1 MIEQLATPGVYV
13 TEVDGFSNAVVA
25 VPTGIPVF
33 LGYTAKNS
41 GKAASTT
48 LPVRISSLAEYID
61 IFGAAP
67 QIEYDYVSNS
77 QAIPPYQANKAA
89 PAFGLYYGLELFF
102 NNGGGVCHVLSL
114 GTYDEVIAA
123 GAFGKDVY
131 ARALP
136 VAAGCTEADLLV
148 MPDAVHLE
156 LDDWASVSQLA
167 LQSCEQSQHLICV
180 LDVRNGYLPAD
191 GTAHDPITGGTG
203 SGGFYRIAGLGEEF
217 NKYGV
222 SYYPWLNTNIVSISE
237 IDYRWISITSLA
249 LLVADLTTEA
259 PILFPPTDSSGPAP
273 KLQAYLNIVNGLT
286 QAGDAVAVRQRHQS
300 LMAVSPLYQSCMGN
314 IATSVN
320 LLPPAAAMAGV
331 YARTDHTFGV
341 FQSPANTTI
350 INAISP
356 VVTMSDQEQG
366 SLNVPLNGLAVNA
379 IRTFPNYG
387 LLVWGARTLAGN
399 SDDWRYISV
408 RRTAMMIEQSV
419 KTALQA
425 YVFQANDSLT
435 WASVST
441 AISNFLNA
449 LWREGGL
456 VGSKAADAYSVSV
469 GLGSTMTGQDIL
481 DGVMNVTIKVALV
494 HPAEFIVLTFQQQMQ
509 TS

>member
-1 MIEQLATPGVYV
+1 MIEQRATPGVYV
-13 TEVDGFSNAVVA
+13 TEVDGFSSAVVA

-33 LGYTAKNS
+33 LGYTAKDS
-41 GKAASTT
+41 AKTASTA

-61 IFGAAP
+61 IFGAAA

-77 QAIPPYQANKAA
+77 QATPPYLANKAA

-102 NNGGGVCHVLSL
+102 NNGGGICYVLSL
-114 GTYDEVIAA
+114 GTYGEVIAA
-123 GAFGKDVY
+123 GAFNKDDY
-131 ARALP
+131 TNALP
-136 VAAGCTEADLLV
+136 IAAGCAEADLLV
-148 MPDAVHLE
+148 MPDAVHLG

-167 LQSCEQSQHLICV
+167 LQSCEQSQHIICL
-180 LDVRNGYLPAD
+180 LDVHNGYLAAD
-191 GTAHDPITGGTG
+191 GSAQDPITGGTG
-203 SGGFYRIAGLGEEF
+203 SGGFYKIAGLGDEF

-222 SYYPWLNTNIVSISE
+222 SYYPWLNTNIVSLGE
-237 IDYRWISITSLA
+237 IDYSWISVASLP
-249 LLVADLTTEA
+249 LLVADLSVEA
-259 PILFPPTDSSGPAP
+259 PTLFPPSNSSAPSP
-273 KLQAYLNIVNGLT
+273 KLQSYLNIVNALT
-286 QAGDAVAVRQRHQS
+286 QGGDAVAVRQRHQS
-300 LMAVSPLYQSCMGN
+300 LMAVSPLYQFCMSN

-356 VVTMSDQEQG
+356 VVVINDQQQ
-366 SLNVPLNGLAVNA
+366 SALNVPLNGLAVNA

-399 SDDWRYISV
+399 SDDWRYINV
-408 RRTAMMIEQSV
+408 RRTVMMIEQSI
-419 KTALQA
+419 KLALQA

-435 WASVST
+435 WTSVSA

-449 LWREGGL
+449 LWKEGGL
-456 VGSKAADAYSVSV
+456 VGSNATDAYSVSV
-469 GLGSTMTGQDIL
+469 GFGSTMTAQDIL
-481 DGVMNVTIKVALV
+481 DGVMNVMVKVALV

>member
-1 MIEQLATPGVYV
+1 MTEQRATPGVYV
-13 TEVDGFSNAVVA
+13 TEVDGFSSAVVA

-33 LGYTAKNS
+33 LGYTEKNS
-41 GKAASTT
+41 AKAANAT

-77 QAIPPYQANKAA
+77 QATPPYQANNAA
-89 PAFGLYYGLELFF
+89 PAFGLYFGLELFF
-102 NNGGGVCHVLSL
+102 NNGGGICYVLSL
-114 GTYDEVIAA
+114 GTYDEVIDA
-123 GAFGKDVY
+123 GAFGKEAY
-131 ARALP
+131 TNALP
-136 VAAGCTEADLLV
+136 IAAGCTEADLLV
-148 MPDAVHLE
+148 MPDAVHLS

-167 LQSCEQSQHLICV
+167 LQSCEQSQHLMCV
-180 LDVRNGYLPAD
+180 LDVHNGYLPAD
-191 GTAHDPITGGTG
+191 GTAQDPITGGAG

-222 SYYPWLNTNIVSISE
+222 SYYPWLNTNIVSMSD
-237 IDYRWISITSLA
+237 IDYRWISAATLA

-259 PILFPPTDSSGPAP
+259 PTLFPPSATDAPAP
-273 KLQAYLNIVNGLT
+273 RLQSYLSIVSSLT

-300 LMAVSPLYQSCMGN
+300 LMAVSPLYQTCMNN

-356 VVTMSDQEQG
+356 VVTISDQEQG

-408 RRTAMMIEQSV
+408 RRTVIMLEQSI
-419 KTALQA
+419 KAALQT
-425 YVFQANDSLT
+425 YVFQANNNQT
-435 WASVST
+435 WMAVTST
-441 AISNFLNA
+441 ISNFLNA
-449 LWREGGL
+449 QWKYGAL
-456 VGSKAADAYSVSV
+456 VGSKPADAYSVSV
-469 GLGSTMTGQDIL
+469 GLGTTMTAQDIL
-481 DGVMNVTIKVALV
+481 DGVMNVTVMVALV

>member
-1 MIEQLATPGVYV
+1 MTEQLATPGVYV
-13 TEVDGFSNAVVA
+13 TEVDGFSSAVVA

-41 GKAASTT
+41 AKATGTA
-48 LPVRISSLAEYID
+48 LPVRISSMVEYID
-61 IFGAAP
+61 VFGAAP

-77 QAIPPYQANKAA
+77 HATPPYQANKAA

-102 NNGGGVCHVLSL
+102 NNGGGICYVLSL
-114 GTYDEVIAA
+114 GTYDEVISA

-131 ARALP
+131 THALP
-136 VAAGCTEADLLV
+136 VAAACTEADLLV
-148 MPDAVHLE
+148 MSDAVHLSF
-156 LDDWASVSQLA
+156 DDWVSVSQLA
-167 LQSCEQSQHLICV
+167 LQSCEQSQHIICV
-180 LDVRNGYLPAD
+180 LDVHNGYLPAD
-191 GTAHDPITGGTG
+191 GTAQDPITGGNG
-203 SGGFYRIAGLGEEF
+203 SGGFYKIAGLGEEF

-222 SYYPWLNTNIVSISE
+222 SYYPWLNTNIVSLSD
-237 IDYRWISITSLA
+237 IDYSWISAASLP

-259 PILFPPTDSSGPAP
+259 PTLFSPDASGAASS
-273 KLQAYLNIVNGLT
+273 KLQSYLNIVNSLT

-300 LMAVSPLYQSCMGN
+300 LTALSPLYRSCMNN
-314 IATSVN
+314 IAISVN
-320 LLPPAAAMAGV
+320 LLPPAAAMGGV

-356 VVTMSDQEQG
+356 AVTINDQEQEN
-366 SLNVPLNGLAVNA
+366 LNMPLNGMAVNA

-408 RRTAMMIEQSV
+408 RRTMIMLEQSI
-419 KTALQA
+419 KNALLS
-425 YVFQANDSLT
+425 YVFQPNTNLT
-435 WASVST
+435 WVAVTST
-441 AISNFLNA
+441 ISNFLNTQWKDGA
-449 LWREGGL
+449 L
-456 VGSKAADAYSVSV
+456 VGSKAADAFSVSV
-469 GLGSTMTGQDIL
+469 GLGSTMSSQDIL
-481 DGVMNVTIKVALV
+481 DGVMNVTVKVALV

-509 TS
+509 TG